1 MFPLSV
7 FQIFSGI
14 VKEHKSH
21 GTLELSFH
29 FLCPEMSV
37 HPFTLF
43 EYKNIEKISKLSW
56 GYCVHGKQGWRGGER
71 ARLYASVFP
80 IGIVGPWRH
89 NFVGRATLPYEIV
102 FHSLVLSTISFISLL
117 VVVVLLLLLFF
128 VCFDFCSFFL
138 FLRFSCCLFVLGP
151 GALPWT
157 YKPTACR
164 NPNIIGGTLFYP
176 L

>member
-1 MFPLSV
+1 MCPLSV

-37 HPFTLF
+37 HPFTLL

-56 GYCVHGKQGWRGGER
+56 GYRVRGKQGWRGGER
-71 ARLYASVFP
+71 ARLYASVFR

-89 NFVGRATLPYEIV
+89 NFVGRVTVPLRNR
-102 FHSLVLSTISFISLL
+102 FSFARFKHYLL
-117 VVVVLLLLLFF
+117 CFF
-128 VCFDFCSFFL
+128 VVGGGVATAAVLCLFWFLFVFLIFTFFL
-138 FLRFSCCLFVLGP
+138 LSVRFRARSIAV
-151 GALPWT
+151 
-157 YKPTACR
+157 
-164 NPNIIGGTLFYP
+164 TLQANGVSQSEH
-176 L
+176 